1 MDAGR
6 YVMTGQFDLFP
17 APGGESTTSAKENLD
32 GNHALKRLSDQ
43 DARDAIATD
52 LDRNVVVQAGAGAGK
67 THELINRM
75 VACVRTGACT
85 VDQMVAI
92 TFTRKAAGELKERFV
107 KGLSEAAATPTGVE
121 AKRLDHAS
129 RHVDDCFIGTIHA
142 FCSRLLRERPVE
154 AGLPPDFVEMD
165 ERDDV
170 AVLKE
175 VWGLFV
181 DDLYRANDDRLAG
194 LEAVG
199 VDANDLRDFFRTRY
213 ECADLELKPTRAD
226 EPDLIGAVEAAVAL
240 VDNARGMLPAG
251 VRDVDPFSKLI
262 RQVEHWLTMDRV
274 DTTLRQAEFLLDVD
288 AGTRSSS
295 RGNCVKVNSWPDRKE
310 ARRLR
315 DERIPEFRTNI
326 LEPALDAWRR
336 YTYTRLVPVLDSA
349 LDFYRDHR
357 RGRGLV
363 TFYDLLERSVSLL
376 RDHAD
381 IRRYFQQRYT
391 RLFVDEFQDT
401 DPLQAQM
408 LMLLTADDLQERDWT
423 KTRPLPGSLFIVGD
437 EKQSIYRF
445 RRADIEVFRAVTEQI
460 DRAGGRVVQ
469 LTTNFR
475 TLGRLSAGLNELFRS
490 LLGVESRDYQASFV
504 RLDPYREEG
513 DDAFGVRLLGIPDDE
528 YRSPA
533 DTEARRVADFVAAAI
548 EGTTD
553 FNRSGDA
560 SVLALSARPSDFL
573 IVARERRN
581 LGAFA
586 RALEERNVPYD
597 ISGGDQLGQSQELA
611 MLIDVLSVIRRP
623 QDPVLYLK
631 YLRGELVGLSDRE
644 LYDYRTSGGS
654 FDYRID
660 IDPEVLGARVG
671 EARDRLRAAAEHLDR
686 MPPFAAITRIV
697 DEFGLMTFR
706 ASLPEGTL
714 RAGSM
719 KRVLSYIRHWTHD
732 GRNWIEVLDELNLLV
747 RDTVATIETMTLEV
761 GSGDVVRIMS
771 VHQAKGLEAPVVVL
785 ADSKRAS
792 SYRSQPHVSRVG
804 GDETLSAVITDEW
817 GRILAWPEGW
827 HEDDREEAFFAASEE
842 TRIRYV
848 AATRARNL
856 LVICNCRT
864 QGFWW
869 PVYDGFRT
877 APQLD
882 EYPAY
887 VPDPPQ
893 TPTADL
899 ASLRDERMR
908 RLRVSSMPSYARR
921 TVTGGGEEERF
932 VPVTFGGRG
941 REYGSAVHE
950 LIERFVQ
957 QAGRM
962 PDESEVTRTLEKHG
976 ASTDQDSVKSVLS
989 GLAALRDSKLWR
1001 RIDAADRA
1009 YSEVPFGTAVEGG
1022 TVAGTIDLVLQSG
1035 DGWEIVDFKTD
1046 HAESDPDVQ
1055 AIRAHYEPQLREYAD
1070 HWNRI
1075 TGYAVAGMSL
1085 WLFGAGREVAVAPAD
1100 D

>member
-1 MDAGR
+1 MS
-6 YVMTGQFDLFP
+6 GQGDLFP
-17 APGGESTTSAKENLD
+17 GSGGELTTSADENLD
-32 GNHALKRLSDQ
+32 GNNAPRKRLSDQ
-43 DARDAIATD
+43 DARDVIASE

-75 VACVRTGACT
+75 VACIRTGACT

-107 KGLSEAAATPTGVE
+107 AGLSEAEAAPATAE
-121 AKRLDHAS
+121 ARRLDHAL

-181 DDLYRANDDRLAG
+181 DDLYRVNDERLAG

-213 ECADLELKPTRAD
+213 EYADLELKPTRAD
-226 EPDLIGAVEAAVAL
+226 EPDLIDAVEAAVAL
-240 VDNARGMLPAG
+240 VDEARAMLPPG
-251 VRDVDPFSKLI
+251 VRDIDPFSKLI

-288 AGTRSSS
+288 AGTRSGS
-295 RGNCVKVNSWPDRKE
+295 RGNCVKVNSWPDKKE
-310 ARRLR
+310 ARWLR
-315 DERIPEFRTNI
+315 DERIPEFRAGM

-336 YTYTRLVPVLDSA
+336 YTYTQLVPVLDSA

-357 RGRGLV
+357 RSRGLV
-363 TFYDLLERSVSLL
+363 TFYDLLERSVTLL

-381 IRRYFQQRYT
+381 IRLFFQQRYT

-408 LMLLTADDLQERDWT
+408 LMLLTADDLRESDWT
-423 KTRPLPGSLFIVGD
+423 KARPLPGSLFIVGD

-475 TLGRLSAGLNELFRS
+475 TLGRLSAGLNELFGS
-490 LLGVESRDYQASFV
+490 LFGVESRDYQASFA
-504 RLDPYREEG
+504 RLDPYRDEG
-513 DDAFGVRLLGIPDDE
+513 DDAFGVRLLGIPDGE

-533 DTEARRVADFVAAAI
+533 DTEARRFADFVAAAI
-548 EGTTD
+548 EGKTE
-553 FNRSGDA
+553 FNGSGDE
-560 SVLALSARPSDFL
+560 SVLARNARPSDFL
-573 IVARERRN
+573 VVARERRN

-586 RALEERNVPYD
+586 RALEERGIPYD

-611 MLIDVLSVIRRP
+611 LLIDVLSVIYRP

-654 FDYRID
+654 FDYRND
-660 IDPEVLGARVG
+660 LDAEVFGVRVADAR
-671 EARDRLRAAAEHLDR
+671 ARLRAAAEHLDR
-686 MPPFAAITRIV
+686 MSPFAAITRIV
-697 DEFGLMTFR
+697 DAFGLMTFR

-719 KRVLSYIRHWTHD
+719 KRVLSYIRQWTHD
-732 GRNWIEVLDELNLLV
+732 GRNWIEILDELHLLV

-771 VHQAKGLEAPVVVL
+771 VHQAKGLEARVVVL

-792 SYRSQPHVSRVG
+792 TYRSQPHVSRVG
-804 GDETLSAVITDEW
+804 GDETLSAAITDEW

-827 HEDDREEAFFAASEE
+827 HEDDREEEFFAASEE

-869 PVYDGFRT
+869 PVYDGFRA
-877 APQLD
+877 APQLE
-882 EYPAY
+882 EYPAH
-887 VPDPPQ
+887 VPEPPRM
-893 TPTADL
+893 PTADL
-899 ASLRDERMR
+899 ASLRDERIR
-908 RLRVSSMPSYARR
+908 RLQVSSTPTHEHR
-921 TVTGGGEEERF
+921 TVTGVSEEEPF
-932 VPVTFGGRG
+932 APATFGGRG

-962 PDESEVTRTLEKHG
+962 PDESAVARALEKHG
-976 ASTDQDSVKSVLS
+976 ASTDLETVKSVLA
-989 GLAALRDSKLWR
+989 GLAVLRDSKLWR
-1001 RIDAADRA
+1001 RIDAADRV
-1009 YSEVPFGTAVEGG
+1009 YVEVPFGAAVDGG
-1022 TVAGTIDLVLQSG
+1022 SVAGTIDLVLESG

-1046 HAESDPDVQ
+1046 RAESEHDVQ
-1055 AIRAHYEPQLREYAD
+1055 AIRARYQPQLREYAG

-1075 TGYAVAGMSL
+1075 TGYAVAGLSL
-1085 WLFGAGREVAVAPAD
+1085 WLFGAGREVAVAHAD